1 MNVMSSIGM
10 SGTSMSPRTMMDKR
24 IDSAVQAGT
33 ISQTDETALESA
45 LDAIDSAMGM
55 GSSSSASAQTSQ
67 LDPSKVGDR
76 IDDLI
81 DQQVKA
87 GTLTQDQANT
97 LQSLFAQNAPPQ
109 NAGTGTDGE
118 NSDGMA
124 MGGVGGCSG
133 GGRPMGPP
141 PTMASSSSSSSDS
154 SSSDD
159 DSSTTSET
167 DQAKQLDALIA
178 FLNNMREKM
187 ASSSNVYDTSGT
199 TSTTASSS
207 TTGLVVNSLA

>member
-1 MNVMSSIGM
+1 M

-55 GSSSSASAQTSQ
+55 GMGPSSSASAQTSK

-109 NAGTGTDGE
+109 HGGTGADGE
-118 NSDGMA
+118 NSDDMA

-141 PTMASSSSSSSDS
+141 PTMASATSSSDS

-159 DSSTTSET
+159 DSSTTNET

-187 ASSSNVYDTSGT
+187 ASASNVYGTSGT